1 MDAVEEIKRRIDP
14 VAYIGRFVRLQKTGR
29 NFRGLC
35 PFHSERTPSFYVFPE
50 RGTWRCFGACGE
62 GGDLFTFV
70 QKREGVG
77 FREAL
82 ELLAREAGVPLQHES
97 PERRERRERLA
108 ALVSAAV
115 AFYQAQL
122 AGPAGEQARRY
133 LEVERGL
140 SAETVAAW
148 KLGWAPDEWRALRDH
163 LAARGYGEDDMVRA
177 GLLVQPEDG
186 GAPYDRFRG
195 RIIFPIADE
204 RGVFVALAGR
214 ILGAGEPKYLNSPQT
229 ELFDKGRLLF
239 GLDKAAGAIRDE
251 GTAVVVEGYMDVI
264 GPWQAGFRN
273 VVATMGTALTVE
285 HARLLRRYA
294 RRVVLAMDPDAAGLA
309 AAERAGE
316 ALLGLS
322 DVLRLARSTRAAE
335 RLTQAADVE
344 LYVAP
349 LPPGVDPDE
358 VARRSPERWRQAIA
372 EAVPYPAFALDRAL
386 AGGRPSTPHELRE
399 AIARV
404 VPILLAVRSPVEQ
417 ARYIQRAARLLAT
430 DERYLLDEY
439 RSARRQ
445 LMLQVTKE
453 SRQRAATHAPSREDI
468 FLAMLLRYP
477 SLRQSGTHIPETLF
491 GDALNRELF
500 RRWRERPESLGE
512 LDDELLRGRL
522 RMLEEI
528 RLPQLD
534 GSRARRAATEALQ
547 QLIRE
552 RQRERLTAAV
562 HELRELEEQSGVDT
576 VAEAA
581 WRAWHGAPDV
591 TESEIVEKLFEAVEL
606 GRSLHRSD
614 VPELP

>member
-14 VAYIGRFVRLQKTGR
+14 VTYIGRFVRLQKSGR

-35 PFHSERTPSFYVFPE
+35 PFHSERTPSFYVFPD

-82 ELLAREAGVPLQHES
+82 ELLAREAGVSLSRES
-97 PERRERRERLA
+97 GERRERRERLA
-108 ALVSAAV
+108 AVISAAV

-122 AGPAGEQARRY
+122 AGPAGAAARQY
-133 LEVERGL
+133 LEQERGL
-140 SAETVAAW
+140 SAETIAAW

-163 LAARGYGEDDMVRA
+163 LAARGYSDEDMVRA
-177 GLLVQPEDG
+177 GLLVQPEEG
-186 GAPYDRFRG
+186 GQPYDRFRG
-195 RIIFPIADE
+195 RVIIPIADE

-214 ILGAGEPKYLNSPQT
+214 ILGPGEPKYLNSPQT

-239 GLDKAAGAIRDE
+239 GLDKAAEAVRAE

-273 VVATMGTALTVE
+273 VVATMGTALTME
-285 HARLLRRYA
+285 HARVLRRYA

-316 ALLGLS
+316 AFLGLS

-335 RLTQAADVE
+335 RLAHAADVD
-344 LYVAP
+344 LFVAP
-349 LPPGVDPDE
+349 LPAGVDPDE
-358 VARRSPERWRQAIA
+358 LARRSPEEWRRAIA
-372 EAVPYPAFALDRAL
+372 EAVPFPAFALDRAL
-386 AGGRPSTPHELRE
+386 SGPKPSTPQELRE
-399 AIARV
+399 AISRV

-417 ARYIQRAARLLAT
+417 ARYVQRAARKLAT

-439 RSARRQ
+439 RAARRQ
-445 LMLQVTKE
+445 LAIQLARETRHRTPTR
-453 SRQRAATHAPSREDI
+453 SPSREDI

-477 SLRQSGTHIPETLF
+477 ALRESGARIPETLF
-491 GDALNRELF
+491 GDAMNRELF
-500 RRWRERPESLGE
+500 RRWRERPESLSALE
-512 LDDELLRGRL
+512 DEVLAGRL
-522 RMLEEI
+522 RTLEAI
-528 RLPQLD
+528 RLPPLEGD
-534 GSRARRAATEALQ
+534 RARRAATEALQ

-552 RQRERLTAAV
+552 RQRERLVAAV
-562 HELRELEEQSGVDT
+562 HELRELEERSGVDT
-576 VAEAA
+576 IAEAA
-581 WRAWHGAPDV
+581 WRVWHGEPSPTDPEA
-591 TESEIVEKLFEAVEL
+591 VEKLFETVEL

-614 VPELP
+614 LSELP